1 MTKAVNSPS
10 RHILGVAALSGRV
23 IEHLLPSAVGQS
35 RASFLNVKYMK
46 WIVVVVNLFKPVI
59 RHVK

>member
-1 MTKAVNSPS
+1 MTKVNSPS
-10 RHILGVAALSGRV
+10 RHILGVAALSSRV